1 MVQEAAHAN
10 AAPKR
15 RRKIHIP
22 LISTLIE
29 YGIIFY
35 RFVGIHLFILSALTL
50 ITTLVE
56 SVGITLFLPLFTAG
70 FDAQATGESNRA
82 AEIVQSVF
90 GLFGIT
96 PTVGAT
102 IIFVLV
108 LFLAKA
114 AFRIGTD
121 FYRIRLIADLSRR
134 LRRRL
139 LELFSQVSYAYYV
152 RSNTGYLTNVLTAEV
167 ESMNSG
173 FQAFSNVI
181 VRFITVA
188 TLLGFAF
195 FLYWQFTIMA
205 VIFSVLVFVLMR
217 VLVKQTRKFSYR
229 LTAERSEFQSRLIQ
243 SIQAFKYIRATGRI
257 GTFLGQMEKS
267 IQQLANTF
275 FHLFLRGAIVE
286 TLKEPLMVTFILLLM
301 GYQFFV
307 VKGSIGA
314 IAIFLIFFLR
324 IIQVVLQFQSSW
336 TGFAS
341 YTGSISSVLRTMED
355 LQNHQENVGEK
366 KLLFLEKAIELHNV
380 TFAYRDEPV
389 LRNVSL
395 VIPKNTTVALVGR
408 SGAGKSTLVDLIAGL
423 FLPQSG
429 EVRIDGVPIQ
439 QLDRVSWQEKIGYVT
454 QDPVIFNDTIA
465 NNIALWSCDPRD
477 SRCFDR
483 LQKAAAAAYC
493 LEFIQSLPEGFSTV
507 VGDRGIKLSGGQ
519 KQRIAIARE
528 LFKQPELLILDE
540 ATSALDTE
548 SERAIQQSIDAL
560 KGKLTVIIIAHR
572 LSTVQNADIIYVL
585 DKGEIVES
593 GSFAELIRRDGL
605 FRKMVELQTL
615 LLPEKSTT
623 G

>member
-1 MVQEAAHAN
+1 MAQEAAHDN
-10 AAPKR
+10 AVPKR

-50 ITTLVE
+50 LTTLVE

-152 RSNTGYLTNVLTAEV
+152 RSNTGYLTNVLTIET
-167 ESMNSG
+167 ERTIN
-173 FQAFSNVI
+173 AFSVFSRVLVYVVTI
-181 VRFITVA
+181 A

-195 FLYWQFTIMA
+195 FLYWQFTLIA
-205 VIFSVLVFVLMR
+205 VVFSIIAFAAIR
-217 VLVKQTRKFSYR
+217 VLVKQTRRYSHQIV
-229 LTAERSEFQSRLIQ
+229 AERGEFQSRLIQ
-243 SIQAFKYIRATGRI
+243 SIQAFKYVRATGRMKV
-257 GTFLGQMEKS
+257 LLAKMDNS
-267 IQQLANTF
+267 INRLAQLTAQ
-275 FHLFLRGAIVE
+275 LMLRGAIIE
-286 TLKEPLMVTFILLLM
+286 TLKEPLMVIFILLLM
-301 GYQFFV
+301 SYQFFV
-307 VKGSIGA
+307 VGGSIGA
-314 IAIFLIFFLR
+314 IAVFLIFFLR
-324 IIQVVLQFQSSW
+324 IIQSVLQFQGIWNSFVSNV
-336 TGFAS
+336 
-341 YTGSISSVLRTMED
+341 GSISMVLRMDTE
-355 LQNHQENVGEK
+355 LRKHREPKGQKEVGA
-366 KLLFLEKAIELHNV
+366 LSDTIELHNV

-429 EVRIDGVPIQ
+429 EVRIDGVPMQ

-465 NNIALWSCDPRD
+465 NNIALWSCDPQD

-493 LEFIQSLPEGFSTV
+493 LEFIQSLPEGFATV

-615 LLPEKSTT
+615 LLPEKSTA

>member
-1 MVQEAAHAN
+1 MAQEAAHTN

-50 ITTLVE
+50 LTTLVE

-70 FDAQATGESNRA
+70 FDAQTTGESNRA
-82 AEIVQSVF
+82 AEIVHSVF

-102 IIFVLV
+102 IVFVLV

-121 FYRIRLIADLSRR
+121 FYRIRLIADLSRQ

-152 RSNTGYLTNVLTAEV
+152 RSNTGYLTNVLTIET
-167 ESMNSG
+167 ERTIN
-173 FQAFSNVI
+173 AFSVFSRVLVYVVTI
-181 VRFITVA
+181 A

-195 FLYWQFTIMA
+195 FLYWQFTLIA
-205 VIFSVLVFVLMR
+205 VVFSIIAFAAIR
-217 VLVKQTRKFSYR
+217 VLVKQTRRYSHQIV
-229 LTAERSEFQSRLIQ
+229 TERGEFQSRLIQ
-243 SIQAFKYIRATGRI
+243 SIQAFKYVRATGRMKV
-257 GTFLGQMEKS
+257 LLAKMDNS
-267 IQQLANTF
+267 INRLAQLTAQ
-275 FHLFLRGAIVE
+275 LMLRGAIIE
-286 TLKEPLMVTFILLLM
+286 TLKEPLMVIFILLLM
-301 GYQFFV
+301 SYQFFV
-307 VKGSIGA
+307 VGGSIGA
-314 IAIFLIFFLR
+314 IAVFLIFFLR
-324 IIQVVLQFQSSW
+324 IIQSVLQFQGIWNSFVSNV
-336 TGFAS
+336 
-341 YTGSISSVLRTMED
+341 GSISMVLKMDAELRK
-355 LQNHQENVGEK
+355 HQEPKGQKAVGA
-366 KLLFLEKAIELHNV
+366 LSDVIELHNV

-429 EVRIDGVPIQ
+429 EVRIDGIPMQ

-465 NNIALWSCDPRD
+465 NNIALWSCDPRN

-528 LFKQPELLILDE
+528 LFKQPALLILDE

-585 DKGEIVES
+585 DKGKIVES
-593 GSFAELIRRDGL
+593 GSFAELIRKNGL

-615 LLPEKSTT
+615 LLPEKSAA